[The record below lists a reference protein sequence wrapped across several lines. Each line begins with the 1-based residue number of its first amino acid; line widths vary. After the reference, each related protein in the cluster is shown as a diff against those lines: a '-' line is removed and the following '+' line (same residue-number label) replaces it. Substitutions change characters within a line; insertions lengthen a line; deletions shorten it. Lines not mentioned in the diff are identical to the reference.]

1 MAAENVIDFREFGL
15 NVENISN
22 VGEDKIKT
30 IGKTVVDCF
39 KTYGF
44 CYLKNHGVDQKLLED
59 YMQVSKVLFN
69 QPEKIKERYAMS
81 SEYMFGWMKLGKER
95 SNPERSVGDLH
106 EAFNFMP
113 LYESNWP
120 PVDNFAILT
129 KKVYEVTGRLV
140 YRFLD
145 VFSSGLELPID
156 FMRQAHGDNC
166 FQLRTI
172 YYPPIR
178 ETWSLAEDQ
187 VRLGEHSDW
196 GSMTFSFQDSV
207 GGLEVQDPTGEYIP
221 AVPITDTV
229 AVYPGDLLQRWTAD
243 TIKTACHR
251 ILLPDDERRK
261 KGRQSII
268 MFVMPNMDC
277 KIECLDKSGKYE
289 LITVKEYVGSKA
301 KYTSGEWSDN

>member
-106 EAFNFMP
+106 EDFNFMP

-289 LITVKEYVGSKA
+289 PITVKEYVGSKA
-301 KYTSGEWSDN
+301 KHQWGMER